1 MNAEKILELITE
13 SESDGLK
20 DTEIASDLT
29 MKIFE
34 VRNVLRRLYKAKL
47 VFRSLSENK
56 WKLVKYRTQTEEGF
70 TGKGGWT
77 GE

>member
-13 SESDGLK
+13 SESDGIK

-34 VRNVLRRLYKAKL
+34 VRNVLRRLFKAKL
-47 VFRSLSENK
+47 IFRSLAHNK
-56 WKLVKYRTQTEEGF
+56 WKLVKYRTQTEESSSGMEWAA
-70 TGKGGWT
+70 G
-77 GE
+77 